1 MCTFPRVCVP
11 QSEVTHASWRLT
23 TQGSL
28 PLRPWEVGRLSK
40 RSSRA
45 RVRGLGSW
53 CDLHEGSGSRASV
66 PSRAEAVSGSGL
78 RTSLR
83 DREGAAARTRPLLAG
98 RTLSASCLCSDTTT
112 GVSCSPQPNAVTVGL
127 LGLHNHVSQFLK
139 FIYLSTYLS
148 TYLPVYLSTCPSI
161 SIQLSL
167 SLSIICLLHTLSL
180 CMFSSL
186 TVTCQHWLPSYGK
199 RTRQTRGASPRGGR
213 TGVRELFV
221 LLLSF
226 PVNPKP
232 SEISSPVKRFQW
244 RMFCA

>member
-148 TYLPVYLSTCPSI
+148 TYLPIYLRVHLYLSSYLYLY
-161 SIQLSL
+161 LSSVCCTRYRSVC
-167 SLSIICLLHTLSL
+167 SLL
-180 CMFSSL
+180 
-186 TVTCQHWLPSYGK
+186 
-199 RTRQTRGASPRGGR
+199 
-213 TGVRELFV
+213 
-221 LLLSF
+221 
-226 PVNPKP
+226 
-232 SEISSPVKRFQW
+232 
-244 RMFCA
+244 